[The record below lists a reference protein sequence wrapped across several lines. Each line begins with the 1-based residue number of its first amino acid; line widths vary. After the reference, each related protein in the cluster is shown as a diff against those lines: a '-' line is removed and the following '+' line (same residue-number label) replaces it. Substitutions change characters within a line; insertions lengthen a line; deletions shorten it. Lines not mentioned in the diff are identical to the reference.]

1 MSGDSQDRAGGEV
14 GDGGPGR
21 RAVLE
26 AAGVTL
32 VAGVVGYVGMTALA
46 PRGDGDGGYGGT
58 GDGDRVDDESDE
70 DDGDRGDDGRE
81 KGGDD
86 DRGDA
91 AGDGDGQTLL
101 AVTDVPDGGGVV
113 LDGRRLVLV
122 RDGDDVHAFTAVC
135 THQGCLVGGVTGGEI
150 RCPCHG
156 SAFDART
163 GAVVR
168 GPATADLDEVD
179 VQVRDGRVVLR

>member
-1 MSGDSQDRAGGEV
+1 MSDDAQDRVPGEA
-14 GDGGPGR
+14 GDGGPSR

-32 VAGVVGYVGMTALA
+32 AAGVVGYAGMTALA
-46 PRGDGDGGYGGT
+46 PRGDGGYRGAP
-58 GDGDRVDDESDE
+58 DRD
-70 DDGDRGDDGRE
+70 DDGSGEDAGGLD
-81 KGGDD
+81 GGDD
-86 DRGDA
+86 DRGGSGRDD
-91 AGDGDGQTLL
+91 DGRTLL

-113 LDGRRLVLV
+113 LDDRRLVLV

-135 THQGCLVGGVTGGEI
+135 THQGCLVGAVTAGEI

-156 SAFDART
+156 STFDART
-163 GAVVR
+163 GEVVR
-168 GPATADLDEVD
+168 GPAIADLEEVD